1 MKKSLKKSLF
11 ILLTLLSVF
20 FIVACGDKL
29 SKKEV
34 IEKFIESDK
43 NIKSADLT
51 ITMKIEQKN
60 STNPAGISMEA
71 SGDLSVILEPTLAMK
86 MDITVPFS
94 NNKLAM
100 YMKDDYSY
108 IQNPNN
114 NQWIKQSNKGFGE
127 QFTKLYAQSNAMY
140 DFLLKNIDKIDL
152 KEKDGNYL
160 LIIKNFKDLFKDDL
174 KSLNIP
180 ENQFDMF
187 NDISMTFEIDKK
199 TFLPITFTMSG
210 AIKVENIKMD
220 FAFEAKYSNINNVKE
235 IVIPKE
241 ALEAKEEKSPE
252 EQQQETEK
260 IENPEID
267 DKVDKKWLYNK

>member
-1 MKKSLKKSLF
+1 MEKSLKKALL
-11 ILLTLLSVF
+11 ILLTLLSMVF
-20 FIVACGDKL
+20 VVACGEKV

-34 IEKFIESDK
+34 VEKFVENSK
-43 NIKSADLT
+43 NMKSTDATL
-51 ITMKIEQKN
+51 TMKMEQKN

-71 SGDLSVILEPTLAMK
+71 TGNISMILEPNLAMK
-86 MDITVPFS
+86 MDLVIPFA
-94 NNKLAM
+94 NNKLSM
-100 YMKDDYSY
+100 YVKDDYSY
-108 IQNPNN
+108 MQNPSD
-114 NQWIKQSNKGFGE
+114 NQWIKQSNKGFEE
-127 QFTKLYAQSNAMY
+127 QFTKLYTQSNAIY

-152 KEKDGNYL
+152 KEKGGNYL

-220 FAFEAKYSNINNVKE
+220 FSFEAKYSNINNVKK
-235 IVIPKE
+235 IIIPKK
-241 ALEAKEEKSPE
+241 ALEAKEEKSVE
-252 EQQQETEK
+252 EQLKETEK
-260 IENPEID
+260 IENTEID
-267 DKVDKKWLYNK
+267 DKVDKK

>member
-1 MKKSLKKSLF
+1 MKKSLKKLLF
-11 ILLTLLSVF
+11 ILLTLLSII
-20 FIVACGDKL
+20 FIVACGEKA

-34 IEKFIESDK
+34 VEKFVENSK
-43 NIKSADLT
+43 NMKSTD
-51 ITMKIEQKN
+51 ITAVMKMEQKN
-60 STNPAGISMEA
+60 STSPAGISMEVTGNM
-71 SGDLSVILEPTLAMK
+71 SIILEPNLAMK
-86 MDITVPFS
+86 IDFTIPFA
-94 NNKLAM
+94 NNKLSM

-108 IQNPNN
+108 VQNPND

-140 DFLLKNIDKIDL
+140 DFFLKNIDKIDL

-180 ENQFDMF
+180 ESQFDMF

-235 IVIPKE
+235 IIVPKE
-241 ALEAKEEKSPE
+241 ALETKEEKSLE
-252 EQQQETEK
+252 EQLQETEK
-260 IENPEID
+260 IENTEID
-267 DKVDKKWLYNK
+267 DKVDKK

>member
-11 ILLTLLSVF
+11 ILLTLLSML

-71 SGDLSVILEPTLAMK
+71 SGDLSVILEPALAMK

-108 IQNPNN
+108 IQNPND

-152 KEKDGNYL
+152 KEKGGNY
-160 LIIKNFKDLFKDDL
+160 
-174 KSLNIP
+174 
-180 ENQFDMF
+180 
-187 NDISMTFEIDKK
+187 
-199 TFLPITFTMSG
+199 FL
-210 AIKVENIKMD
+210 
-220 FAFEAKYSNINNVKE
+220 
-235 IVIPKE
+235 
-241 ALEAKEEKSPE
+241 
-252 EQQQETEK
+252 
-260 IENPEID
+260 
-267 DKVDKKWLYNK
+267 

>member
-1 MKKSLKKSLF
+1 MKKSLKKLLF
-11 ILLTLLSVF
+11 ILLTLLSMI
-20 FIVACGDKL
+20 FIVACGEKA

-34 IEKFIESDK
+34 VEKFVESYK

-51 ITMKIEQKN
+51 MTMKIEQKN

-71 SGDLSVILEPTLAMK
+71 NGDVSMIIEPTLALK
-86 MDITVPFS
+86 MDITVPFV
-94 NNKLAM
+94 NNKLVM
-100 YMKDDYSY
+100 YVKDDYIY
-108 IQNPNN
+108 MQNPND

-127 QFTKLYAQSNAMY
+127 QFTKLYAQSNAIY

-152 KEKDGNYL
+152 KEKGGNYL

-220 FAFEAKYSNINNVKE
+220 FSFEAKYSNINNVKE
-235 IVIPKE
+235 IIIPKE
-241 ALEAKEEKSPE
+241 ALEAKEEKSVE
-252 EQQQETEK
+252 EQLKETEK
-260 IENPEID
+260 IENTEID
-267 DKVDKKWLYNK
+267 DKVHKK